1 MLEYLKCIW
10 NWINNFPLIKLGN
23 EEKSLKVK
31 QSGEG
36 NTASVTNIKIGNLNL
51 NSYRDI
57 NKQVENIKNNNVE
70 SISQKIQE
78 QNLTENER
86 PSQEWAL
93 RYFQYAKG
101 VSSDD
106 AQRLWAEVFCR
117 ESRNNRSISFRTLE
131 ILRILDKDTA
141 QLFEKF
147 CSMCVKFTGGTGKSI
162 MLPLFGR
169 GSGDKDLSPYGLTMR
184 DTYLLGESGLI
195 HTTKIIFTSGADS
208 ESWSFPLEF
217 QRKKWGLKPEK
228 YSEKQEIEIRGL
240 ELTESG
246 KELFEIVS
254 KTTDTNFEN
263 FVKDEFLSQGVRMV
277 EAVD

>member
-1 MLEYLKCIW
+1 MLDLVGLK
-10 NWINNFPLIKLGN
+10 NLLRLN
-23 EEKSLKVK
+23 
-31 QSGEG
+31 
-36 NTASVTNIKIGNLNL
+36 NLNL
-51 NSYRDI
+51 DLSQGKANIEKQNIETAVGTAIFLI
-57 NKQVENIKNNNVE
+57 NNDRSGNYQQPSVDWFLKWMDGVK
-70 SISQKIQE
+70 SISDKDFQLLWSVILQKE
-78 QNLTENER
+78 SKE
-86 PSQEWAL
+86 PGS
-93 RYFQYAKG
+93 
-101 VSSDD
+101 VS
-106 AQRLWAEVFCR
+106 FH
-117 ESRNNRSISFRTLE
+117 TLE
-131 ILRILDKDTA
+131 AIKTMDKEIA